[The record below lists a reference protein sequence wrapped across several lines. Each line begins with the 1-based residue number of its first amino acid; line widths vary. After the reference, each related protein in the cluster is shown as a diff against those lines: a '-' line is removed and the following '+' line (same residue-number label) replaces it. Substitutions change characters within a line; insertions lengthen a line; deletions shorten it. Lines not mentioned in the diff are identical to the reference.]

1 MARHA
6 TEEEEEEKAFADRT
20 GEMRLCQSQTE
31 GSGRLLLG
39 FNLEQ
44 GLTWSSSYLLFGS
57 GLDYHSGNTLP
68 LLLFPKLIGIFIV
81 QYNSSV

>member
-57 GLDYHSGNTLP
+57 GLDYHSGNTSS
-68 LLLFPKLIGIFIV
+68 FAVSQTHWDIHCTV
-81 QYNSSV
+81 QL

>member
-31 GSGRLLLG
+31 GSGG
-39 FNLEQ
+39 CCS